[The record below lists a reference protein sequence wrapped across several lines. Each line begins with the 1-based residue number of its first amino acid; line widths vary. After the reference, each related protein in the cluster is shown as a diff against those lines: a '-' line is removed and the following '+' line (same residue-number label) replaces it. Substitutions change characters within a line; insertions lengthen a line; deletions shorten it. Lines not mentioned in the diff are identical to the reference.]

1 MTLHNS
7 YHFSY
12 VIYNGMNHFSSI
24 QSLSCVRLFA
34 TPWSTA
40 CQASMSINNSQ
51 RPPKPI
57 SIVLVM
63 PFYHL
68 ILCCPL
74 LLCPQ
79 SFPAWESFQM
89 SQLSTS
95 GGQTIRVSPST
106 PVLPMNTQDWS
117 PLGWTG
123 WISLQSKGLSRVFS
137 WTGNSFHTW
146 YYTCF
151 NAILPNLHDTR
162 CLGLVHWDNPEGWY
176 GEGGGWRI
184 QGGEHNHTCGGF
196 IFIFGKTNTICK
208 V

>member
-1 MTLHNS
+1 MTLHNR

-34 TPWSTA
+34 TPWSAA

-151 NAILPNLHDTR
+151 NAILPNHPTFSLSHR
-162 CLGLVHWDNPEGWY
+162 VHKNDLYWQTTTLKT
-176 GEGGGWRI
+176 I
-184 QGGEHNHTCGGF
+184 QATPTAQLQKNKWPNQKMGQRT
-196 IFIFGKTNTICK
+196 K
-208 V
+208 